1 MRNFL
6 QILLIILSEILSF
19 FNKFIPK
26 SDKKILFFSNP
37 SYNDNA
43 RALLQWSVE
52 NLPQGKYSFYSCVK
66 ISTNGEKN
74 NIKFI
79 SRVKG
84 LFVFL
89 RAKYVF
95 YDIGTTRIRPSEKQM
110 VVQLWHGT
118 PLKMIGRSV
127 SKIKKQERLD
137 DFSFVITTS
146 EKFLKVF
153 ALAFECDEK
162 KVRLFEYPRNDYLL
176 KPDFSILQNYQNKV
190 YKKNILW
197 MPTFRKSFL
206 DKNTGVNTFSLP
218 YFEDMKGLEDL
229 NEYLRNND
237 SFLTVKLHPAD
248 ISNSLSFPFFSNI
261 KIFNIQEYN
270 SYNIPNYSFVSC
282 FDMLITDYSSIY
294 FDWLLL
300 DRPMAFTIND
310 LAEYSSQR
318 GFIFENPLEYMPGEI
333 IRSTDQFYEVLD
345 RIINNIDNFSVD
357 RKRLRDYSHS
367 VNWNGD
373 ACEQIMNYLGIK

>member
-1 MRNFL
+1 MRNLL

-19 FNKFIPK
+19 INKLIPK
-26 SDKKILFFSNP
+26 SSNKILFFSNP
-37 SYNDNA
+37 TYNDNV

-52 NLPQGKYSFYSCVK
+52 NLPQEKYSFYSCVK
-66 ISTNGEKN
+66 ISTKGLNN

-79 SRVKG
+79 SRIKG

-89 RAKYVF
+89 RSKYVF
-95 YDIGTTRIRPSEKQM
+95 YDIGTTRIRPSKYQV

-146 EKFLKVF
+146 KEFLKVF
-153 ALAFECDEK
+153 SSAFECDEK
-162 KVRLFEYPRNDYLL
+162 KVHLFEYPRNDYLL
-176 KPDFSILQNYQNKV
+176 KPDFSLLKSYQKKT

-206 DKNTGVNTFSLP
+206 DKKTDMDTLSLP
-218 YFEDMKGLEDL
+218 YFEEMKELEEL
-229 NEYLRNND
+229 NEYLKSND

-248 ISNSLSFPFFSNI
+248 IANSLTFPDFSNI
-261 KIFNIQEYN
+261 KIFNILEYN
-270 SYNIPNYSFVSC
+270 SYNIPNYSFVAC

-300 DRPMAFTIND
+300 DRPIAFTIND
-310 LAEYSSQR
+310 LSEYSSQR

-333 IRSTDQFYEVLD
+333 VRSTNQFYEVLG
-345 RIINNIDNFSVD
+345 RIINNIDNYSVD
-357 RKRLRDYSHS
+357 RKKIRDYSHS
-367 VNWNGD
+367 VKWNGD